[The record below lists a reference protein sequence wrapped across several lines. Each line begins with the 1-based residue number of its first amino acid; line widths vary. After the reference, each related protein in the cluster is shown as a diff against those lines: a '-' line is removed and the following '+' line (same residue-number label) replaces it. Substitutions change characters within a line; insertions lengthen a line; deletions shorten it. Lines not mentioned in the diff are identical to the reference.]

1 MKEPLYTRRMT
12 PRGLKDFLP
21 KDAARKRAVEAALAA
36 AFARWGYAEVITPTV
51 EFFECLALGD
61 GPELVEKMYR
71 LFDREGHTL
80 ALRPEV
86 TTPIGRIVATRLRD
100 EPLPLRLYY
109 IANVFRYEEPQ
120 AGRQREFW
128 QAGVELVG
136 APGPAADAEVIA
148 LAATALTAAGLR
160 EFRIDIG
167 QVGYFNGIMAG
178 VDLSPDDRR
187 ALRRALLR
195 RDYVALEETLARTG
209 LPSEKQRLLRELP
222 RLRGREEAI
231 QRALA
236 LADNPASRKAA
247 ENLGAVYGAL
257 AAYGVAERVYID
269 LGMIKDLD
277 YYTGMV
283 LEGYAPDL
291 GFPVCTGGR
300 YDNLIG
306 RFGFDCPATGFVVGV
321 ERLMLAL
328 DAQGGELPGTAPGP
342 QWLLGCDEP
351 GRPRAL
357 AAGAAL
363 RARGWPVEV
372 DVMDRPLEAALDYA
386 RARAVPYVAWY
397 AGPEAVRVFAG
408 PEYRELDPAAVARLM
423 AAAEPGA
430 PWAGGGPHG
439 AGEGRGRGDGA
450 RRPGGE
456 AGDGP

>member
-1 MKEPLYTRRMT
+1 
-12 PRGLKDFLP
+12 
-21 KDAARKRAVEAALAA
+21 V
-36 AFARWGYAEVITPTV
+36 
-51 EFFECLALGD
+51 
-61 GPELVEKMYR
+61 
-71 LFDREGHTL
+71 
-80 ALRPEV
+80 
-86 TTPIGRIVATRLRD
+86 
-100 EPLPLRLYY
+100 
-109 IANVFRYEEPQ
+109 
-120 AGRQREFW
+120 
-128 QAGVELVG
+128 
-136 APGPAADAEVIA
+136 
-148 LAATALTAAGLR
+148 
-160 EFRIDIG
+160 
-167 QVGYFNGIMAG
+167 
-178 VDLSPDDRR
+178 
-187 ALRRALLR
+187 
-195 RDYVALEETLARTG
+195 
-209 LPSEKQRLLRELP
+209 P
-222 RLRGREEAI
+222 RLRGGMEVLDEALSLSDHPRSRE
-231 QRALA
+231 
-236 LADNPASRKAA
+236 
-247 ENLGAVYGAL
+247 AVKSLRDVMGVL
-257 AAYGVAERVYID
+257 TDYGVADRVGID

-357 AAGAAL
+357 AAAAAL